1 MSKSWAASLM
11 IGVFV
16 SAGLLALYQATGLF
30 FKGMVIT
37 DAFTRRF
44 LVLPSDPLTFHVPL
58 QYAYYTVLAFASAIV
73 GAQVRGLMARI
84 AFICAA
90 VFLTLTMSGAMA
102 LNGWLFEPFSGIA
115 ATILAGICG
124 MLYGFTD
131 EGRNVQ
137 EMADWLDGRLSAQEF
152 NKVVATKEPFEV
164 EAKRE
169 MTVLICRVLNHAELG
184 VDLPPGEC
192 EVLIS
197 DFLREA
203 SSFAIE
209 QGGYLDACNNEGVRA
224 LFGLAVGDEQHA
236 VNACRAALAME
247 KHLKDFVARSQKK
260 LRFGIGMCTGALCT
274 GMYDFGGTIQYSAVG
289 EPIDFS
295 RRLSS
300 LNYIYGSHVLL
311 SARTYHVVKDLVEA
325 RPMEMVSNVRL
336 QVSEVYELL
345 AEKGQLTEDQA
356 KARDAFWQG
365 VVSLRKGSYKEAV
378 GHLKRAHME
387 GVEDVPLKYFLDR
400 AEAGALDAKSGEPKA
415 TGKHVRVVNA

>member
-30 FKGMVIT
+30 FKGMMMT
-37 DAFTRRF
+37 DAFARRI
-44 LVLPSDPLTFHVPL
+44 LVLSSDPLAFHVPL
-58 QYAYYTVLAFASAIV
+58 QYAYYTVLAFVSAVV
-73 GAQVRGLMARI
+73 GAQVRSVVARF
-84 AFICAA
+84 AFIFVA

-115 ATILAGICG
+115 ATVLAGLCG
-124 MLYGFTD
+124 MLYGITD

-169 MTVLICRVLNHAELG
+169 MTVLTCRVLNHAELG
-184 VDLPPGEC
+184 AELPPGEC

-197 DFLREA
+197 NFLREA
-203 SSFAIE
+203 SNFVIE
-209 QGGYLDACNNEGVRA
+209 QGGYLDACNTEGVRA
-224 LFGLAVGDEQHA
+224 LFGLPVGDDKHA
-236 VNACRAALAME
+236 LNACKAALALE
-247 KHLKDFVARSQKK
+247 KHLTEVAVRGARK
-260 LRFGIGMCTGALCT
+260 LVFGIGMCTGSVST
-274 GMYDFGGTIQYSAVG
+274 GMYDFGGTVQYSAVG

-300 LNYIYGSHVLL
+300 LNYVYGSHVLF
-311 SARTYHVVKDLVEA
+311 SARTYHVVKDQVEA
-325 RPMEMVSNVRL
+325 RPMEMISAPRM
-336 QVSEVYELL
+336 QISEVYELMG
-345 AEKGQLTEDQA
+345 EKGRLTEDQA

-378 GHLKRAHME
+378 GNLKRAQVE
-387 GVEDVPLKYFLDR
+387 GVDDAPLKYFMDR
-400 AEAGALDAKSGEPKA
+400 AEAGVLDGKSGDAKTTS
-415 TGKHVRVVNA
+415 KHVRVVNA